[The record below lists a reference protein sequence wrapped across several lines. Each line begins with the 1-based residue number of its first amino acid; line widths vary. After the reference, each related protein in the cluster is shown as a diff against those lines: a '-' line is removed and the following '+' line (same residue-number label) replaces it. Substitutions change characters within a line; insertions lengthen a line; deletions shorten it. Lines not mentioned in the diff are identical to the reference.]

1 MSGPKLCTRCVFN
14 QFLLSYKV
22 VWICSYQSS
31 GSASFHICL
40 FPPPGISSLFV
51 FISTHPHPAPPYLP
65 LQVLCCALSLYIIC
79 LKNKTRSCSVS
90 KWSPY
95 PPPKLLVLLRALLAV
110 SLYSVTHCPSFFFF
124 HLFISVPHTSE
135 ILHFRVIQRG

>member
-40 FPPPGISSLFV
+40 FPPPPYFK
-51 FISTHPHPAPPYLP
+51 FICFYFDPIPIRP
-65 LQVLCCALSLYIIC
+65 LHTFPFRCCAVHS
-79 LKNKTRSCSVS
+79 
-90 KWSPY
+90 
-95 PPPKLLVLLRALLAV
+95 
-110 SLYSVTHCPSFFFF
+110 HC
-124 HLFISVPHTSE
+124 T
-135 ILHFRVIQRG
+135 